1 MILFLVFTS
10 QQFSSSSASHQP
22 TSLSSSPAL
31 CIGIS
36 SHDIVVFLISSVHWH
51 LFLSIISICASHQR
65 RSSQMEDAIG
75 TTDEALAPSLTP
87 TAPEGSGL
95 HDFVISGTVLQ
106 RAVLPEDSYEL
117 KMILTKSLTSATPM
131 PLISS
136 CSFI

>member
-1 MILFLVFTS
+1 MTLL
-10 QQFSSSSASHQP
+10 SSSS
-22 TSLSSSPAL
+22 AL

-36 SHDIVVFLISSVHWH
+36 SCRSFPSVLH
-51 LFLSIISICASHQR
+51 ING
-65 RSSQMEDAIG
+65 MEDAIG